1 MVNFKLFA
9 IRLGEKVKYEKSI
22 NEINRIANA
31 IFDFDVVEHP
41 NDNITSERA
50 QLIYDW
56 IMTLK
61 EQSIDDQEKLHL
73 LKEFEE
79 ELGPNT
85 LELHSYIEPKSEL
98 RAFLSYS
105 TVDKTLG
112 ARIKS
117 ILERFDIKSFL
128 AHDDIEISEEWRTR
142 ILSELNKVDIFIAI
156 LSENFKD
163 SEWCS
168 QEAGIALFRDEIEDD
183 ILIIP
188 LSTDGTKSYG
198 FIGKYQSKKID
209 TEEELIKYLIRPI
222 VTNFPEIDFISSLI
236 EELKSSAS
244 WRYSEGVMG
253 VLEPH
258 FGNLT
263 YSQVNTIA
271 DYSIENYEV
280 YSANLCYKKY
290 IPKFLKINKRIIEKA
305 KFDRLSDLIRNQ

>member
-31 IFDFDVVEHP
+31 ISDFDVVEHP

-61 EQSIDDQEKLHL
+61 EQSIDDEEKLHL

-79 ELGPNT
+79 ELDPNSP
-85 LELHSYIEPKSEL
+85 ELHSNIEPKNEL

-105 TVDKTLG
+105 TIDKTLG

-128 AHDDIEISEEWRTR
+128 AHDDIEISEEWRAR
-142 ILSELNKVDIFIAI
+142 ILSELNKADIFVAV
-156 LSENFKD
+156 LSNNFKD

-168 QEAGIALFRDEIEDD
+168 QEAGIALFRDEIEND

-209 TEEELIKYLIRPI
+209 TDETLIKYLIRPI

-236 EELKSSAS
+236 EELKSSSS

-263 YSQVNTIA
+263 YTQVNTIA
-271 DYSIENYEV
+271 EYSIDNYEV

-290 IPKFLKINKRIIEKA
+290 IPHFLKTNKRKIEKA
-305 KFDRLSDLIRNQ
+305 KFDKLSDLIRNQ